1 MATTGIWDPVQRLLK
16 TVTTNATSVV
26 SNISTTTTVNSL
38 NAVSSPNS
46 TVVTS
51 AATAPSF
58 TQLKLHDIGKLVAVQ
73 RNNKPLD
80 LNNGDTSNCKT
91 ALVALHNEATKI
103 SGQPNAKFIQAKAN
117 ISVTERLQQQLQQ
130 LQQQQ
135 QNKQQQMHIQL
146 QSPSVQSQSQSAA
159 QGSIQIQIK
168 PSSTELKS
176 SANNTTG
183 ISTNKKQ
190 ILQKQSSQP
199 MFEGKHIHY
208 SPIDQKPLCSYS
220 GKLCKQRRIN
230 GYAFCIRHILEDK
243 SSPFKQ
249 CSHVAK
255 YNNQKCTNPIPSN
268 EEREYCNSHMQA
280 AGMLPKKERKEKNGS
295 QSSNNPKNNTLLNSM
310 KVNDSILNSTTAVGI
325 KSNAVAP
332 SGTVSISVSSSPL
345 SLPGTTVTS
354 SITTSLGTVGG
365 SGSSG
370 SLKITIPT
378 SLNTSSLP
386 SSTTSLNGTSN
397 KHVINDKLKSL
408 IAGEFDLMKLKSSTP
423 INGRSGSSIVGN
435 KKNDNTIT
443 ISITSTNT
451 TPLPASS
458 QQANDALLNVS
469 KEGNKALKTSKESNK
484 SKICSKKR
492 KRISVSKLELSQKVV
507 YASRKLPKSCDDDE
521 DDIFNYN
528 VFSSS
533 SSEEEN
539 ELNETQR
546 QPYPLVTMSQRFPI
560 ECNDFELS
568 ELRNQ
573 LISQKW
579 LLNNFVKLKEQELTK
594 VKNKVKTEIKNQSK
608 LENSGKSY
616 LQVLLDEKEARVDA
630 KARETSESL
639 RRGVCRYSDED
650 KLCSKP
656 SLPFTRHC
664 HQHILYNVDQ
674 LLFERCTAKC
684 SDTFT
689 QCSNPTFDIEREEPL
704 CSFHTKSNETECFY
718 SKSDDEAIKSNRVAS
733 SSLPISQK
741 GRKKAKPVSGGKTG
755 RRTKK
760 KRRSTSGGK
769 NGSNGDSVDGS
780 FFSQDSSDATSC
792 DVAKGDLSPVKLNLM
807 NTSPIPSTTNII
819 TTTHIA
825 PGIPSLKS
833 QMVSE
838 NNVYSSL
845 PIIPPTSSA
854 TLTQSITSTERRA
867 ASSNRI
873 EIPPAL
879 DVGVPNLAP
888 GDEAL
893 VASLVADLPPL
904 GAAPEVGADTGP
916 AFADLIPDDDAFN
929 DLFMDNLKNGD
940 IPSKEEAEA
949 LEQALAAVS
958 KDVHNLAFAAA
969 VVSSG
974 TNASSNINGDSPY
987 YSHPVNGQTTPH
999 QFHSRPGATTPL
1011 NMTEMDILGLA
1022 SNILGSLTTE
1032 QQQQLNGLIDGALAS
1047 GTLTS
1052 SPTLKSALASLTN
1065 EVAPVPSNSCVTS
1078 STPLHPNSLFSG
1090 PVVAR
1095 SVVSTPSSTTMHNIT
1110 LPSPPPYAAQY
1121 NPPSAAATAYSH
1133 ELPQTPQ
1140 TPTAVSGLLLTPQDV
1155 TSQYTMSQVTFPSNL
1170 SNSNL
1175 VNGKLS
1181 NSSLPSL
1188 ISLPT
1193 PPSGSLPVLRTMNSA
1208 TGSIPIVTVK
1218 AGLET
1223 KLS

>member
-117 ISVTERLQQQLQQ
+117 IS
-130 LQQQQ
+130 
-135 QNKQQQMHIQL
+135 
-146 QSPSVQSQSQSAA
+146 SPSVQSQSQSAA

-741 GRKKAKPVSGGKTG
+741 GRKKAKPVS
-755 RRTKK
+755 
-760 KRRSTSGGK
+760 
-769 NGSNGDSVDGS
+769 
-780 FFSQDSSDATSC
+780 DSSDATSC

-838 NNVYSSL
+838 NNV
-845 PIIPPTSSA
+845 
-854 TLTQSITSTERRA
+854 
-867 ASSNRI
+867 NRI